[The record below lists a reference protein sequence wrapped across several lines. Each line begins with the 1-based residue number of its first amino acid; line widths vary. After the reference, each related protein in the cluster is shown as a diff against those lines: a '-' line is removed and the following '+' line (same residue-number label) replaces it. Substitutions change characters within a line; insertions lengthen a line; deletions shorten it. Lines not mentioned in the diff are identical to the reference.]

1 MGVGGLLALLALGG
15 CGERLECDA
24 PGQVITRAEGDALTC
39 GDTDLVVGWME
50 VLAGRTAE
58 RSRSKMRNA
67 VRSRYRADPVQTR
80 AWLERVR
87 ARHDAL
93 VAQTGF
99 DGAAA
104 RAAAVYDFTK
114 GRGLVGLDD
123 GAVRR
128 VMDSVTMVWSS
139 HDGDALA
146 LTESDIEAWILY
158 GSLCREVQGGGVLR
172 ISVADRV
179 SVYSMARERWRNG
192 SRTDRI
198 ALASLGPVWSQVRDR
213 WQGAGFETQQAWIQA
228 APLPPPMTASS
239 LGYLEAILSGDLVG
253 HAATLH
259 GQLGPFTLER

>member
-1 MGVGGLLALLALGG
+1 LLLTLLALGG
-15 CGERLECDA
+15 CRERVQCDA
-24 PGQVITRAEGDALTC
+24 PGQVVARAGDDALTC
-39 GDTDLVVGWME
+39 GDTDLLVGWME
-50 VLAGRTAE
+50 LVAGRTAQQQ
-58 RSRSKMRNA
+58 RSKMRAA
-67 VRSRYRADPVQTR
+67 VRDRYRADPVETR

-87 ARHDAL
+87 RRHDAL
-93 VAQTGF
+93 VGQTGF

-104 RAAAVYDFTK
+104 RAAAVYDFEK
-114 GRGLVGLDD
+114 GRGPVRPDD

-128 VMDSVTMVWSS
+128 LMDSVTAVWST
-139 HDGDALA
+139 HDGDGLA

-179 SVYSMARERWRNG
+179 SVYSMALDRWRNG

-213 WQGAGFETQQAWIQA
+213 WQVADFETQQAWIQS

-239 LGYLEAILSGDLVG
+239 LGYLDAILSGDLIG

-259 GQLGPFTLER
+259 GQLGPFALER